1 MSPVWSAPSSLASS
15 IVKAGLSRVAEVI
28 DRAPVS
34 GDTMSHMLYM
44 IPMAVA
50 TTRMN
55 TILLRVK
62 IPAIVLCLYKAG
74 WSSADTIT
82 FGGVQHARGMFITPA
97 RYRCRASSNG
107 APYAACGHSGC

>member
-34 GDTMSHMLYM
+34 GDTMSHMLHM

-62 IPAIVLCLYKAG
+62 VVGGASVATGLWRHSQAARFKAG
-74 WSSADTIT
+74 
-82 FGGVQHARGMFITPA
+82 
-97 RYRCRASSNG
+97 SNRQ
-107 APYAACGHSGC
+107 SEETDDETD

>member
-15 IVKAGLSRVAEVI
+15 IVKAGLSRVAEVNVI

-34 GDTMSHMLYM
+34 GDTMSHMLHM

-62 IPAIVLCLYKAG
+62 VVGGASVATGLWRHSQAARFKAG
-74 WSSADTIT
+74 
-82 FGGVQHARGMFITPA
+82 
-97 RYRCRASSNG
+97 SNRQ
-107 APYAACGHSGC
+107 SEETDDETD